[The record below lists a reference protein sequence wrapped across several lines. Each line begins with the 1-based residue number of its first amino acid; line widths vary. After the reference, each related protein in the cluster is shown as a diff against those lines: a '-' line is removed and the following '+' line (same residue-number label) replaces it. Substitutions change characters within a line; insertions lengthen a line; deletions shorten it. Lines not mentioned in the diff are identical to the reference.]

1 MYGTMDRL
9 VYRSFPN
16 VGSVVGIY
24 GDPRSVCPLDH
35 DRIVLPVCFGSCSF
49 DQTVRGLLWLKYFIF
64 YFITFFGVC
73 AFFPLSMSYAF
84 SSDLQVEVMTEMIN
98 ESSVEDLPSEDLPAE
113 DSSEDLPAPDP
124 PSEDLPAPDPP
135 SEDLPA
141 EDPSSEDLPAPDPP
155 SEDLPSEDL
164 PALDPPSEDLPAPD
178 LPSEDL
184 PAEDSSE
191 DLPALDSSSEL
202 GGDSS
207 ELPVISDDEFILVD
221 DEVVPAPLEADSP
234 IEGMVVPDPDGADYP
249 SLFSS
254 AVPGLVISDDPPTN
268 SPFYGSGWVTG
279 TDSRLGIV
287 TLYFPIDYQ
296 SGHWGV
302 DSNGYLFN
310 VTSSS
315 MSGYLSGVYNNSVT
329 ASGFDYP
336 RYRDGSSG
344 DWTYYD
350 LHLTP
355 TDSNME
361 IAVDHVPRVPAADVL
376 PYFII
381 LLLGG
386 VFVCF
391 MRRS

>member
-1 MYGTMDRL
+1 
-9 VYRSFPN
+9 
-16 VGSVVGIY
+16 
-24 GDPRSVCPLDH
+24 
-35 DRIVLPVCFGSCSF
+35 
-49 DQTVRGLLWLKYFIF
+49 
-64 YFITFFGVC
+64 
-73 AFFPLSMSYAF
+73 
-84 SSDLQVEVMTEMIN
+84 MIN
-98 ESSVEDLPSEDLPAE
+98 ESSVD
-113 DSSEDLPAPDP
+113 
-124 PSEDLPAPDPP
+124 
-135 SEDLPA
+135 
-141 EDPSSEDLPAPDPP
+141 
-155 SEDLPSEDL
+155 
-164 PALDPPSEDLPAPD
+164 DPPSEDLPAPD

-184 PAEDSSE
+184 PAEDSSSE
-191 DLPALDSSSEL
+191 DLPAPDLPSEDLPAEDLPSEDLPAEDPPSEDLPAEDLPSEDLPAEDPPSEDLPAADSPSDL

-234 IEGMVVPDPDGADYP
+234 VEVIVVPDPDGPDYP

-254 AVPGLVISDDPPTN
+254 SVPGLVISDDPPAN
-268 SPFYGSGWVTG
+268 SPFYGSGWITG
-279 TDSRLGIV
+279 TDSRLGTV

-350 LHLTP
+350 LHLIP

-361 IAVDHVPRVPAADVL
+361 IAIDHVPRVPAADVL

>member
-1 MYGTMDRL
+1 MKTGFLGSWLSVFVCL
-9 VYRSFPN
+9 VCLLLS
-16 VGSVVGIY
+16 
-24 GDPRSVCPLDH
+24 L
-35 DRIVLPVCFGSCSF
+35 LFGS
-49 DQTVRGLLWLKYFIF
+49 
-64 YFITFFGVC
+64 
-73 AFFPLSMSYAF
+73 LSVKA
-84 SSDLQVEVMTEMIN
+84 I
-98 ESSVEDLPSEDLPAE
+98 ESSVEAVPVESPVEDPP
-113 DSSEDLPAPDP
+113 SEDLPAPDP

-135 SEDLPA
+135 FEDLPA
-141 EDPSSEDLPAPDPP
+141 EDPP

-164 PALDPPSEDLPAPD
+164 PALDPPSEDLPVVDP
-178 LPSEDL
+178 PSEDL
-184 PAEDSSE
+184 PAEDSPSE
-191 DLPALDSSSEL
+191 DLPAADPPSDL

-207 ELPVISDDEFILVD
+207 ELPVISDDEFILVG

-234 IEGMVVPDPDGADYP
+234 VEVIVVPDPDGPDYP

-254 AVPGLVISDDPPTN
+254 SVPGLVISDNPPAN
-268 SPFYGSGWVTG
+268 SPFYGSGWITG
-279 TDSRLGIV
+279 TDSRLGTV

-350 LHLTP
+350 LHLIP

>member
-1 MYGTMDRL
+1 MKTGFLGSWLSVFVCL
-9 VYRSFPN
+9 VCLLLS
-16 VGSVVGIY
+16 
-24 GDPRSVCPLDH
+24 L
-35 DRIVLPVCFGSCSF
+35 LFGS
-49 DQTVRGLLWLKYFIF
+49 
-64 YFITFFGVC
+64 
-73 AFFPLSMSYAF
+73 LSVKAIESP
-84 SSDLQVEVMTEMIN
+84 VEAVPVVD
-98 ESSVEDLPSEDLPAE
+98 SPVE
-113 DSSEDLPAPDP
+113 DP
-124 PSEDLPAPDPP
+124 PSEDL
-135 SEDLPA
+135 LA
-141 EDPSSEDLPAPDPP
+141 EDPPPEDLPAPDPP

-164 PALDPPSEDLPAPD
+164 PALDPHSEDLPAPD

-191 DLPALDSSSEL
+191 DLPALDSSSDL

-207 ELPVISDDEFILVD
+207 ELPVISDDEFILVG

-234 IEGMVVPDPDGADYP
+234 VEVIVVPDPDGPDYP

-254 AVPGLVISDDPPTN
+254 SVPGLVISDDPPAN
-268 SPFYGSGWVTG
+268 SPFYGSGWITG
-279 TDSRLGIV
+279 TDSRLGTV